1 MTETP
6 KCPYCEIKQQ
16 SEWISVKDRLPDV
29 DTCPEKFYER
39 AHVNVYNGEY
49 VLPAIYE
56 RINYP
61 EQKLKYRWKYCWGR
75 TYDGPPITHWM
86 PLPEPPKE
94 AHP

>member
-1 MTETP
+1 M
-6 KCPYCEIKQQ
+6 
-16 SEWISVKDRLPDV
+16 EWISVKDRLPDV
-29 DTCPEKFYER
+29 DTCPEKIYER

-61 EQKLKYRWKYCWGR
+61 EQKLQYRWKYCWGR

-86 PLPEPPKE
+86 PLPEPPK
-94 AHP
+94 